1 MICKWKRYLACFLLA
16 GTLSVGGVSAFSI
29 SSQETVMASTL
40 EDDVSGGN
48 SNTDDSG
55 QSNSDSGMSED
66 DQEVANWIKKQ
77 RGMTGDQLE
86 TASTTLSPS
95 LNLVGYVIGG
105 ALCLIFVGMFGITAL
120 DLLYI
125 TIPPIRNVLYKA
137 GTDGTGAYTG
147 GGPAG
152 GFGGGYGNGYGGGR
166 FGGVGGASGGSMK
179 PTQWI
184 SDEAVQCAA
193 MLGGSNQAQMQGQ
206 FGMQGGNQQPM
217 PMKSVIGTY
226 FKKRLFFMI
235 LLVITAIIL
244 TSSIMLDVGVNLAAW
259 VMKIITMI
267 NGHIPV

>member
-16 GTLSVGGVSAFSI
+16 GTLSFGGVSVVGI
-29 SSQETVMASTL
+29 PSQEVVMANAL
-40 EDDVSGGN
+40 EDDVSGGGN
-48 SNTDDSG
+48 SKKS
-55 QSNSDSGMSED
+55 SNESGMTKD
-66 DQEVANWIKKQ
+66 DQDVANWIKKQ

-86 TASTTLSPS
+86 TASTTLSP
-95 LNLVGYVIGG
+95 LHNLWGYAIGG

-147 GGPAG
+147 G
-152 GFGGGYGNGYGGGR
+152 
-166 FGGVGGASGGSMK
+166 VGGAAGGSMK

-206 FGMQGGNQQPM
+206 FGMQGGAQQPM

-259 VMKIITMI
+259 VMKIISMI
-267 NGHIPV
+267 NGYIPV

>member
-1 MICKWKRYLACFLLA
+1 MFCKWKRYLACFLLA
-16 GTLSVGGVSAFSI
+16 GTLSFGGVSVVGI
-29 SSQETVMASTL
+29 PSQEVVMANAL
-40 EDDVSGGN
+40 EDDVSGGGN
-48 SNTDDSG
+48 SKKS
-55 QSNSDSGMSED
+55 SNESGMTKD
-66 DQEVANWIKKQ
+66 DQDVANWIKNQ
-77 RGMTGDQLE
+77 RGMTGEQLD
-86 TASTTLSPS
+86 TASTTLSPL

-125 TIPPIRNVLYKA
+125 TIPPIRNMLYKA

-152 GFGGGYGNGYGGGR
+152 GYGRMGGYGGMGMQ
-166 FGGVGGASGGSMK
+166 GGVGGAAGGSMK

-206 FGMQGGNQQPM
+206 FGMQGGAQQPM

-259 VMKIITMI
+259 VMKIISMI
-267 NGHIPV
+267 NGYIPV

>member
-16 GTLSVGGVSAFSI
+16 GAVSLGGVGAFSI
-29 SSQETVMASTL
+29 SLQEVVMANSL
-40 EDDVSGGN
+40 EDNVSGSGN
-48 SNTDDSG
+48 KAQSG
-55 QSNSDSGMSED
+55 GSGMTKD
-66 DQEVANWIKKQ
+66 DQDVANWIKNQ
-77 RGMTGDQLE
+77 RGMTGDQLD
-86 TASTTLSPS
+86 TASTTLSPL

-105 ALCLIFVGMFGITAL
+105 ALCIIFVGMFGITAL

-152 GFGGGYGNGYGGGR
+152 GYGGGYGGGFGR
-166 FGGVGGASGGSMK
+166 GGFGGVGGASGGSMK

-193 MLGGSNQAQMQGQ
+193 MLGGSNQAN
-206 FGMQGGNQQPM
+206 MQGGAQQPM

-235 LLVITAIIL
+235 LLVITAIVL

-259 VMKIITMI
+259 VMKIISMI
-267 NGHIPV
+267 NSYIPV